1 MNLHN
6 KKLLISVFILL
17 AYISI
22 GIFGL
27 FQFNHMT
34 ETPMVNCPYT
44 QNEYSLCKNS
54 FNHINDWRQF
64 SNTIFTSLFVFL
76 LLILGIILY
85 FFNKQNFLN
94 QKQYLCKWKYYL
106 NNKKLYTFSDG
117 IIKWLSLFENSPSL
131 LYVRHN

>member
-44 QNEYSLCKNS
+44 QNEY
-54 FNHINDWRQF
+54 F
-64 SNTIFTSLFVFL
+64 
-76 LLILGIILY
+76 Y
-85 FFNKQNFLN
+85 
-94 QKQYLCKWKYYL
+94 
-106 NNKKLYTFSDG
+106 
-117 IIKWLSLFENSPSL
+117 
-131 LYVRHN
+131 